1 MHPVAKLKQDRAAKL
16 AEAKELNAKADAT
29 AEDTAKVDALLAE
42 CDALAAQIDAAEKAE
57 AEMAERAAARAAKLA
72 ALDEQMAA
80 VPEPKAG
87 RSPIAKVRDMREDD
101 PRRGFRSLGDFG
113 AAVMGAAVPGRA
125 LDRRLGLVAA
135 ATGLQQ
141 GVGPDGGFLV
151 PPEFSSMIWDG
162 LNKSPDNLLSMT
174 DQYTVSGESLTFNAN
189 AETSRATGSRWGGI
203 QGYWISE
210 AAQITSSKPTF
221 RQVKIEP
228 QQLAVLCYA
237 TDKLLANTAA
247 LDQYLG
253 RAAQDE
259 IMFLVNDAIIN
270 GNGVGKPKG
279 ILNSACRVAVSKE
292 TGQAAATIVKANI
305 DKMWSRMHPQARA
318 NAVWFIN
325 VDTEPQLE
333 QLSQVVGT
341 GGVPVY
347 LPPGGIADTP
357 NARLKGRPV
366 MPIEACATLGTEGDI
381 ILADMRAYVT
391 GLKGGIDSA
400 MSMHL
405 RFDYA
410 ETAFRF
416 MFSAD
421 GQPWL
426 ASAITPFKGSNT
438 LSPFV
443 TLATRS

>member
-1 MHPVAKLKQDRAAKL
+1 MCT
-16 AEAKELNAKADAT
+16 N
-29 AEDTAKVDALLAE
+29 
-42 CDALAAQIDAAEKAE
+42 
-57 AEMAERAAARAAKLA
+57 
-72 ALDEQMAA
+72 
-80 VPEPKAG
+80 
-87 RSPIAKVRDMREDD
+87 
-101 PRRGFRSLGDFG
+101 
-113 AAVMGAAVPGRA
+113 VM
-125 LDRRLGLVAA
+125 
-135 ATGLQQ
+135 
-141 GVGPDGGFLV
+141 
-151 PPEFSSMIWDG
+151 
-162 LNKSPDNLLSMT
+162 
-174 DQYTVSGESLTFNAN
+174 
-189 AETSRATGSRWGGI
+189 
-203 QGYWISE
+203 
-210 AAQITSSKPTF
+210 
-221 RQVKIEP
+221 
-228 QQLAVLCYA
+228 
-237 TDKLLANTAA
+237 
-247 LDQYLG
+247 
-253 RAAQDE
+253 
-259 IMFLVNDAIIN
+259 
-270 GNGVGKPKG
+270 
-279 ILNSACRVAVSKE
+279 
-292 TGQAAATIVKANI
+292 
-305 DKMWSRMHPQARA
+305 
-318 NAVWFIN
+318 
-325 VDTEPQLE
+325 
-333 QLSQVVGT
+333 LSQVVGT